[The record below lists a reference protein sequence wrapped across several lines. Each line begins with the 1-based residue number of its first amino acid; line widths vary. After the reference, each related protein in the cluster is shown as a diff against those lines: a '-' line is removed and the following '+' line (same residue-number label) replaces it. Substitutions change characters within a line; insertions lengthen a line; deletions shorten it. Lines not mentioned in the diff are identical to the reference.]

1 MAKVIFKEERCKGCG
16 HCINICPKK
25 IISFKENFNSKGYHP
40 AGIEDSLIS
49 ECIACASCG
58 KICPDCVITIER

>member
-1 MAKVIFKEERCKGCG
+1 
-16 HCINICPKK
+16 
-25 IISFKENFNSKGYHP
+25 
-40 AGIEDSLIS
+40 

>member
-16 HCINICPKK
+16 HCINICAKK
-25 IISFKENFNSKGYHP
+25 IIRFKENFNSKGYHP
-40 AGIEDSLIS
+40 AGIGENLMTQ
-49 ECIACASCG
+49 CIACASCG